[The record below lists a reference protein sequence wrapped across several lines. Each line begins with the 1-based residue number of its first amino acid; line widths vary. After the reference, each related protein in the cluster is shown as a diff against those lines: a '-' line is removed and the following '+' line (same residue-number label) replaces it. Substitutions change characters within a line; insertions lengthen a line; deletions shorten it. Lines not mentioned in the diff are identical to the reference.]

1 MKIYT
6 KSGDSGETGLFG
18 GARLSKASLR
28 VGAYGDVDE
37 LNSVLG
43 LCRRAVA
50 EEIDTVLAQIQV
62 ELFNV
67 GAELASNPDKPLSA
81 ALPTIDSASIE
92 RLEQAI
98 DGWEAHLPALTNFIV
113 PGGGEGAA
121 RLHLARTVARRAERQ
136 AVALAADGGVRA
148 EVLQYLNRLSDAF
161 FVMARRQNQLDGTP
175 DVLWQGRAGDE

>member
-18 GARLSKASLR
+18 GARQSKASLR
-28 VGAYGDVDE
+28 VSAYGDVDE

-43 LCRRAVA
+43 LCRREVA
-50 EEIDTVLAQIQV
+50 REIDEELGRIQV

-81 ALPTIDSASIE
+81 ALPTIDGGSIE
-92 RLEQAI
+92 RIERAI
-98 DGWEAHLPALTNFIV
+98 DAWEAGLPDLTNFIV
-113 PGGGEGAA
+113 PGGSEGAA

-136 AVALAADGGVRA
+136 VVALADEGTVRS
-148 EVLQYLNRLSDAF
+148 ELLQYLNRLSDAF
-161 FVMARRQNQLDGTP
+161 FVMARRQNQIDKAQ
-175 DVLWQGRAGDE
+175 DVVWHGRDQA